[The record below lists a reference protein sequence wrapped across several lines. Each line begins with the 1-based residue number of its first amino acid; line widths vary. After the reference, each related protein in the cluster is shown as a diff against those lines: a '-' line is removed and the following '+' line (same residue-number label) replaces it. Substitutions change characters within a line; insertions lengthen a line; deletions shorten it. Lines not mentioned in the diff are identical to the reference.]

1 MVELLRL
8 SIQSLNGVQ
17 YCCPCSNTAI
27 NGGVDCNKNNVHYQ
41 KNISAHVGFCSFT
54 IPPQSLEVSSS
65 AYSTLF
71 HAVGSAGYDN
81 NILAVCSEEVVV
93 QFNNNSSRNAHTIDL
108 NWHNDNCKTIAS
120 TNNNFGALLQK
131 STILSPNS
139 NTQPATAHL
148 EIELSRSENCQDNE
162 IDLHICV
169 CTSSCV
175 DEQIIMNNTST
186 CTNVESDDENDCI
199 DDAYFKRQDVQPQM
213 VYGVANLKLSDLDD
227 DSAIAA
233 INNKRDNNS
242 TTNSYYRQGGKV
254 INLPI
259 RRRELSPSDNTQHSN
274 ENILVEFAKN
284 ATLSVRLEIGPA
296 NHQLTQREQY
306 HYIES
311 EWRRDVYCS
320 VPDSIIHND
329 HSIEEDAVQNDETW
343 YGLSQLFRRATST
356 LTMKKST
363 AIAKSDMNGKQQ
375 NHTMVGKVITF
386 SANEMERNA
395 NTPTRHYESSS
406 DDIRQPK
413 NLKNAKQKKQ
423 PSISEEIPKMSLSQ
437 TISDRFLCGAVSLP
451 NVDSIGGIFRMV
463 AAAGH
468 HCDEDH
474 VGLYIVDSESMS
486 SSIATADAM

>member
-1 MVELLRL
+1 
-8 SIQSLNGVQ
+8 
-17 YCCPCSNTAI
+17 
-27 NGGVDCNKNNVHYQ
+27 
-41 KNISAHVGFCSFT
+41 
-54 IPPQSLEVSSS
+54 
-65 AYSTLF
+65 
-71 HAVGSAGYDN
+71 
-81 NILAVCSEEVVV
+81 VCSEEVVV
-93 QFNNNSSRNAHTIDL
+93 QHNNNNSGRKNAHSIVL

-120 TNNNFGALLQK
+120 TNNNFGALLQN
-131 STILSPNS
+131 SSIHSPNS
-139 NTQPATAHL
+139 NTKPTTAHL
-148 EIELSRSENCQDNE
+148 EIELSRSEDCQDNE

-169 CTSSCV
+169 CTSCV
-175 DEQIIMNNTST
+175 DEQMNNTST

-227 DSAIAA
+227 SAIAA
-233 INNKRDNNS
+233 INNKRDDNS
-242 TTNSYYRQGGKV
+242 TTNSCYRQGGKV

-259 RRRELSPSDNTQHSN
+259 RRRELPSSDNTQHSN
-274 ENILVEFAKN
+274 ENLLVEFANN
-284 ATLSVRLEIGPA
+284 ATLSVWLERGPA

-306 HYIES
+306 HYMES

-329 HSIEEDAVQNDETW
+329 HSIEDDAVHNDENG

-363 AIAKSDMNGKQQ
+363 AIAKSDMNGGKQQ

-386 SANEMERNA
+386 SADEMERNA
-395 NTPTRHYESSS
+395 NDSTRYYESSNA
-406 DDIRQPK
+406 DIRQPK
-413 NLKNAKQKKQ
+413 KHGPNLKE
-423 PSISEEIPKMSLSQ
+423 PSMSEEIPKMSLSH
-437 TISDRFLCGAVSLP
+437 RFLCGAVSLP